1 MLAPRYVLDSLPY
14 ALSIPDPVTESYIV
28 VALHIVR
35 KWLRDHSYKGPFIL
49 LFQIISVEYP
59 TNFEIGVTFSIVPYA
74 LNWF

>member
-35 KWLRDHSYKGPFIL
+35 KWPKIL
-49 LFQIISVEYP
+49 VHEKLELDNIWIDKLQ
-59 TNFEIGVTFSIVPYA
+59 GVLAIRGF
-74 LNWF
+74 WGK